1 MITTLL
7 RMGTLAA
14 WIAFLVWLASFGRP
28 HLGRL
33 LHPDLWWL
41 VYTAPVVMALLLA
54 AGCRRQTL
62 GGSGTAPRWQWSSL
76 AILLLPLVFFIQVR
90 DARFDDVTFTYRS
103 LSDGGVLQQGKMQ
116 APETVKPEA
125 DGTTSLLPLVF
136 DTASYVGKEL
146 SVSCQVL
153 VGEGFP
159 ADTAVCYRYRMTCC
173 AADAQPV
180 FIYIEHGR
188 RENLED
194 GRWVRA
200 RGTMSIREQNGLEL
214 PWLNVS
220 SWEYTKEPAVPFLF

>member
-1 MITTLL
+1 MISTLL

-14 WIAFLVWLASFGRP
+14 WIVFLVWLVSLGQP

-41 VYTAPVVMALLLA
+41 VYTATAVMALLLA
-54 AGCRRQTL
+54 AGCRRLAL
-62 GGSGTAPRWQWSSL
+62 GGSGTALRWQWPSL
-76 AILLLPLVFFIQVR
+76 TVLLLPLLFFIQVR

-103 LSDGGVLQQGKMQ
+103 LSDSGVLQQGKLQ
-116 APETVKPEA
+116 APQEGKLEA
-125 DGTTSLLPLVF
+125 DGTTSLLSLAF
-136 DTASYVGKEL
+136 DTASYVGKDL
-146 SVSCQVL
+146 AVSCQVL

-188 RENLED
+188 TENLED

-214 PWLNVS
+214 PWMTVS
-220 SWEYTKEPAVPFLF
+220 SWEYIEEPEIPFLF